1 MNENVLARA
10 LRLGVDAGV
19 AGVKWRPPRS
29 GATSPARSARPPCAR
44 CGRAVP
50 IDRFRLEHLRMI
62 GWRLF
67 APATFVNWCGHAQEF
82 VPLPDGAGRCWLV
95 PVIGEAW

>member
-1 MNENVLARA
+1 MEATPIWRDESGA
-10 LRLGVDAGV
+10 LRPI
-19 AGVKWRPPRS
+19 R
-29 GATSPARSARPPCAR
+29 PCAR

-62 GWRLF
+62 GWQLF

-82 VPLPDGAGRCWLV
+82 VPLPDGAGWCWLV